1 MKPKSENKTSAK
13 KEAPANP
20 RASLPKRLVREW
32 VVPILTVVIVLGTF
46 RSAVADW
53 MDVPTGSMLPTIV
66 EGDRIL
72 VNKLA
77 FDVRIPFTRHSLS
90 HRDDPELGDIVV
102 FWSPEQRLRLV
113 KRVVGLPGDRIEMKG
128 ETLYR
133 NGHPVPQDVLDP
145 ARLDGVFTDAE
156 RTGHRFSVETL
167 GERRHPVM
175 TDLVATGRERARLR
189 ARSLGPVDVP
199 DDHYFMMGDNRDNSR
214 DSRFF
219 GPVPREA
226 LIGRVFGV
234 AFSIDRDRCYLPR
247 WERTGTSLP

>member
-1 MKPKSENKTSAK
+1 MKPRNERGSSK
-13 KEAPANP
+13 KNESSDGQ
-20 RASLPKRLVREW
+20 RRSLPKRLLREW
-32 VVPILTVVIVLGTF
+32 VAPILAVVIVLGTF

-77 FDVRIPFTRHSLS
+77 YDLHVPFTQHSVS
-90 HRDDPELGDIVV
+90 RRDEPQVGEVVV

-113 KRVVGLPGDRIEMKG
+113 KRIVGLPGDRIEMRG
-128 ETLYR
+128 STLYR
-133 NGHPVPQDVLDP
+133 NGIPVPQDTLDP
-145 ARLDGVFTDAE
+145 TRLDGIFSDAE
-156 RTGHRFSVETL
+156 RDDYRFSVETL
-167 GERRHPVM
+167 GEKRHPMM
-175 TDLVATGRERARLR
+175 TDLERARLR
-189 ARSLGPVDVP
+189 ARSFGPVVIP

-234 AFSIDRDRCYLPR
+234 AFSIDRDRWFLPR
-247 WERTGTSLP
+247 WERTGSSL